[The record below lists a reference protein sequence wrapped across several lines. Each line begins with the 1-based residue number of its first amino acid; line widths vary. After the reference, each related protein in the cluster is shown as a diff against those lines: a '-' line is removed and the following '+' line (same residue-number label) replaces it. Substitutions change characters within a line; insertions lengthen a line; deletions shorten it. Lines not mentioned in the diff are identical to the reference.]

1 METQNNNFN
10 QEQNKNMQPC
20 ASCGNMVSK
29 NAKSCPNCGAKIK
42 KPIYKRVWFILLMVV
57 GAMVIIAVAAG
68 GGNSDTSGSTSGQT
82 SDPAGAIVTEDSK
95 SNIGDYKV
103 EIKSC
108 KLSKDY
114 EGKPVAI
121 VTYAFTNNAKEA
133 AAFYTAFTDH
143 AYQNGVEAEKAFI
156 VDDDYTNNNNQSK
169 EIKSGVTIDVQV
181 AYVLNDTSTP
191 LEVEV
196 GAFLSFDDTKVTKTF
211 NF

>member
-57 GAMVIIAVAAG
+57 VAVVIIAVAAG
-68 GGNSDTSGSTSGQT
+68 GGNSDTSGESGT
-82 SDPAGAIVTEDSK
+82 TAPAGSVASEEKKDSEL
-95 SNIGDYKV
+95 GDYKV

-108 KLSKDY
+108 KLDKDY
-114 EGKPVAI
+114 NGDPVAV
-121 VTYAFTNNAKEA
+121 VTYAFTNNAKES
-133 AAFYTAFTDH
+133 AAFDLTFVDH
-143 AYQNGVEAEKAFI
+143 AYQNGVEAEHVYFLMDESFDK
-156 VDDDYTNNNNQSK
+156 NNNQSK
-169 EIKSGVTIDVQV
+169 EIKPGVTIDVQV
-181 AYVLNDTSTP
+181 AYKLNDTSSAID
-191 LEVEV
+191 VEV
-196 GAFLSFDDTKVTKTF
+196 GLMWSFDDSKVTKTF